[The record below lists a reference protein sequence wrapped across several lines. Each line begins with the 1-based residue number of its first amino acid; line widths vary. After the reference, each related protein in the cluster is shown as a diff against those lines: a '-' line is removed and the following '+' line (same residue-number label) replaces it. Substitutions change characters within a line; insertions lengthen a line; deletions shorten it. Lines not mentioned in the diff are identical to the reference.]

1 MISDKQTEANRLNAQ
16 KSTGPI
22 TDAGKAI
29 SSQNAF
35 KSGLYAQS
43 MIIPGERLED
53 FQALS
58 SEYYERCQPAT
69 PEERA
74 CVDLAIRHEWFLR
87 RYTNV
92 ECQFWIFGIKGQIRE
107 RPGFELGYVFNDQS
121 QQFARLQRMV
131 SATQKS
137 LFGAIHELER
147 LQKDRRAA
155 SQPAETKPT
164 KPANGFVSST
174 APAVGQ
180 TLSSGNPQPFVAA
193 PEPPAAP
200 VSTPVAPEKSVPAA
214 PGSPHKAA

>member
-16 KSTGPI
+16 KSTGPT

-121 QQFARLQRMV
+121 QQFARAAAHGERHAKIALRRHPRARALAEGPARRF
-131 SATQKS
+131 AT
-137 LFGAIHELER
+137 R
-147 LQKDRRAA
+147 
-155 SQPAETKPT
+155 
-164 KPANGFVSST
+164 
-174 APAVGQ
+174 
-180 TLSSGNPQPFVAA
+180 
-193 PEPPAAP
+193 
-200 VSTPVAPEKSVPAA
+200 
-214 PGSPHKAA
+214 